1 MKGPEL
7 RLAILKYGLVILGSL
22 IFHWLT
28 HSLARSTLLGSLMT
42 LLHGVMILSLGCRL
56 LITVR
61 DVPPEATVTT
71 KDDLFFVVRDAYS
84 PNITPQQVAW
94 YFVKGRLLWNI
105 CEDIT
110 SPFLWG
116 HIHQKNCSS
125 CQYPQPPNDL
135 PRTTLPSREVFGET
149 PDFAAFQTLVDS
161 VFFFLGGGGGILKIP
176 GTWSSCPLFWG
187 DFGAPPQLGS
197 EVVEENTSRCHF
209 EGFVYLA
216 RSFHK
221 KNSHMIYLDM

>member
-1 MKGPEL
+1 MKLSLHVAMKGPEL
-7 RLAILKYGLVILGSL
+7 TLAILKYGLVILGSL

-42 LLHGVMILSLGCRL
+42 LLHGVMILSLSCRL

-84 PNITPQQVAW
+84 PNITRQQVAW

-105 CEDIT
+105 FENIT

-116 HIHQKNCSS
+116 HIHLETVHIVS
-125 CQYPQPPNDL
+125 PPPNDL
-135 PRTTLPSREVFGET
+135 PRTTL
-149 PDFAAFQTLVDS
+149 AAEKFSVRHRTLLR
-161 VFFFLGGGGGILKIP
+161 FKP
-176 GTWSSCPLFWG
+176 W
-187 DFGAPPQLGS
+187 
-197 EVVEENTSRCHF
+197 
-209 EGFVYLA
+209 
-216 RSFHK
+216 
-221 KNSHMIYLDM
+221 

>member
-71 KDDLFFVVRDAYS
+71 KDDLFFCCTGCLFTKYYS
-84 PNITPQQVAW
+84 SASGLI
-94 YFVKGRLLWNI
+94 F
-105 CEDIT
+105 CE
-110 SPFLWG
+110 
-116 HIHQKNCSS
+116 
-125 CQYPQPPNDL
+125 
-135 PRTTLPSREVFGET
+135 R
-149 PDFAAFQTLVDS
+149 
-161 VFFFLGGGGGILKIP
+161 KIIMEHM
-176 GTWSSCPLFWG
+176 WRYHFPLFV
-187 DFGAPPQLGS
+187 GAHPSKKLFILSVSPTAQRPTK
-197 EVVEENTSRCHF
+197 NDPTKP
-209 EGFVYLA
+209 
-216 RSFHK
+216 RSFRWDTGLCCVS
-221 KNSHMIYLDM
+221 NPGR

>member
-161 VFFFLGGGGGILKIP
+161 VFFFLEGGGVEYWKYLEPGVPVHFFGAILGPLHNLAQKWLKRTPADAILKGLFTSLEFSTRKIL
-176 GTWSSCPLFWG
+176 TW
-187 DFGAPPQLGS
+187 
-197 EVVEENTSRCHF
+197 
-209 EGFVYLA
+209 Y
-216 RSFHK
+216 
-221 KNSHMIYLDM
+221 I